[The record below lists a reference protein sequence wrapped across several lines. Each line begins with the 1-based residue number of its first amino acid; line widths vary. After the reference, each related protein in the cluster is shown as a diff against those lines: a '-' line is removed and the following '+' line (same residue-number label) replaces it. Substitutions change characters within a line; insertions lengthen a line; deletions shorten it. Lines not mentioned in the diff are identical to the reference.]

1 MDDLPPAISEPDLAD
16 GPPTPPSSGRWAGLV
31 VWLAVVAVVA
41 LGAALAFDASL
52 LPTLAAVVLGA
63 LILRVGW
70 YFLKTV
76 GTPPPPP
83 PDPGTI
89 RRVRLVYRCSV
100 CGAEVRMTS
109 APSEDPEAPRHC
121 MEEMDL
127 VTPID

>member
-1 MDDLPPAISEPDLAD
+1 VW
-16 GPPTPPSSGRWAGLV
+16 TVVVLV
-31 VWLAVVAVVA
+31 IAV
-41 LGAALAFDASL
+41 GAALAFDAPL
-52 LPTLAAVVLGA
+52 MPTLVAVLVGA

-100 CGAEVRMTS
+100 CGAEVRMTA

-121 MEEMDL
+121 MEDMDL
-127 VTPID
+127 VTPIE